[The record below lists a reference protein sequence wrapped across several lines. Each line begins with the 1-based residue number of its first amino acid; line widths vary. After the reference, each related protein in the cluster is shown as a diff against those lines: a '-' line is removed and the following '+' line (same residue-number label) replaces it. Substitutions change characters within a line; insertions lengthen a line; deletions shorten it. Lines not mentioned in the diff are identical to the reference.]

1 VDLQL
6 KGKRA
11 LVTGSSAGI
20 GAGIARRLAGEGAR
34 VVVHGRNA
42 ARTEAVLAAVRAVG
56 GEAASA
62 VGDLSS
68 DEGAEK
74 VFESSRRAFGGIDI
88 LVNNAGGYASR
99 PWLDTTP
106 QNWRAFYEDDVLSAV
121 RLILAAA
128 PAMRQ
133 AGWGRIINIATGMAT
148 TPQAVMAD
156 YAAAKAALVNST
168 VSLAK
173 ELAGTGVT
181 VNTISPGLIATDGV
195 ERVLREVAAA
205 HGWGEDWSDIQ
216 RRWLKDVLHNEF
228 VSRLGTVDEV
238 ADLVAFVASP
248 RAEYINGANLRI
260 DGGLAPSI
268 N

>member
-1 VDLQL
+1 MDLQL
-6 KGKRA
+6 NGKRA
-11 LVTGSSAGI
+11 LVSGSSAGI
-20 GAGIARRLAGEGAR
+20 GAAIARRLAGEGAC
-34 VVVHGRNA
+34 VIVHGRNA
-42 ARTEAVLAAVRAVG
+42 ERAEAVVTAVRAAG
-56 GEAASA
+56 GEAVSA
-62 VGDLSS
+62 IGDLSS
-68 DEGAEK
+68 DEGAER

-99 PWLDTTP
+99 PWLETTP

-128 PAMRQ
+128 PAMRA

-148 TPQAVMAD
+148 TPQRVMAD

-195 ERVLREVAAA
+195 ERVLREAANTQ
-205 HGWGEDWSDIQ
+205 GWGSDWNEIQ

-228 VSRLGTVDEV
+228 VSRLGTVEEV
-238 ADLVAFVASP
+238 ADLVAFIASP
-248 RAEYINGANLRI
+248 RAAYVNGANLRI
-260 DGGLAPSI
+260 DGGLSPSI